1 MSKLTLEKASLR
13 YGIPLL
19 TLHGAIDRGLLQT
32 DADRSLEST
41 DIEALIDHL
50 LNHFV
55 NPSVHARCPPTGAR
69 WTLTSAGRRK
79 DEKKYQ
85 GEEEL

>member
-41 DIEALIDHL
+41 DIEVLIDRL
-50 LNHFV
+50 LKSFCE
-55 NPSVHARCPPTGAR
+55 SVRSC
-69 WTLTSAGRRK
+69 TLSTNRSPVDLDIVRK
-79 DEKKYQ
+79 A
-85 GEEEL
+85 

>member
-1 MSKLTLEKASLR
+1 MSKLTLEKVSLR

-50 LNHFV
+50 LKSFCE
-55 NPSVHARCPPTGAR
+55 SVRSC
-69 WTLTSAGRRK
+69 TLNMPMGPIDLDISRK
-79 DEKKYQ
+79 A
-85 GEEEL
+85 